1 MTFNII
7 NNNMR
12 VQNKIELQPSIN
24 YVSASSDCNFLDRL
38 DIDNI
43 DSLGNKVP
51 GVYGAVNSSNINI
64 RKDEGKVRLYTV
76 NPTVFGE
83 YKKDNGFNTLKAIS
97 EIKDEALSV
106 SIDNVVDDL
115 YSGVQGIG
123 AVLLNLH
130 KTATKEKLTK
140 ESYISKGV
148 QQKNI
153 NNKEFG
159 IERIKCEYLIDSP
172 GYQKKKS
179 VLNLFDFYK
188 ENIQYNN
195 FYDLSWGF
203 RNYNSLNFFNIDET
217 INSNF
222 SPNTTHKNCLIYP
235 NMIRTLESNKLSY
248 DFTNL
253 EDFSISFYINPK
265 RKNKTGYHYNPGCII
280 NIPGVLSVFIV
291 KGSNVDENQKTR
303 SFRLLIQGGDSTFNS
318 ISTTITDGSFNLND
332 EASQSSD
339 LNYLSKDNI
348 LDYNNWHNVC
358 ISYRKNN
365 IANNNGYDFSI
376 FIDGILNDEISTSSN
391 INVDADSNGF
401 VSVGNKPQVS
411 SDTIADFV
419 LHTFSK
425 DLSELGD
432 NNGPYVKKHIKFGS
446 RFNTVLN
453 TSSDPSNQYQFL
465 NSLNA
470 DISAYTNEQTS
481 LALNAELCDIRIYKT
496 FIDEDKSKL
505 ICQSGVESI
514 DKEIKDY
521 KLIFYVPVYYF
532 SQDVKKSGLVN
543 LAAPYQVYYQDPAP
557 PIGGLGNSVLGTIG
571 ENLSGSYFDSSNPP
585 EAIDTDL
592 IPEVTSGNFKVK
604 TQNIVYNSPINPV
617 FYNYTG
623 GTDVSVEHFTREF
636 VLGVQPNFTIGGS
649 LQEDRYQDCFLAKKS
664 LLLSSSSEGLDFN
677 DFIKK
682 GNSPDEF
689 LSKIIENLTEDN
701 LDDQNDDYINIDYQH
716 NNILYRNY
724 FVLPNDN
731 GLQKQ
736 HYKEENFKYSGEDDL
751 NIHKNNLGIVDLSY
765 VSLDKIDSRF
775 QSRKSIRQ
783 TMLLENSYLSG
794 AEEGRSLF
802 DIDNFVLQ
810 IISNA
815 IDSVDGVDSKPSYR
829 EFPDRLKTIS
839 LSNFHNQ
846 VLSVYANDSDL
857 AKIDKISRYKQEVA
871 FDNNLPTYPVSDN
884 LPLFQKSDFYRTLS
898 NPAQRSV
905 YSSHDNAISD
915 SEIYAYKDLGNDSLL
930 NFKKLSAPLWYLEDK
945 NYENCSSIFALSTQL
960 FNKEIKRETVHI
972 QDQDLF
978 LSCGLSMTFS
988 DSRLGTLYRDDSL
1001 TKSAEWN
1008 SCGNILYKEGIFA
1021 LRHPS
1026 AYMFGKTNLSFSAKS
1041 ISSANVFELNL
1052 PAHAGETN
1060 ESKNSSKIEN
1070 LRLDE
1075 SAFNS
1080 DEDFVY
1086 ITDIDLHDENLNV
1099 VASVKLAQ
1107 PFAKKESD
1115 NVLFRVKMDY

>member
-12 VQNKIELQPSIN
+12 VQNNIELQPSIN

-43 DSLGNKVP
+43 DSEGNKVP

-64 RKDEGKVRLYTV
+64 RKDEDKVRLYTV

-83 YKKDNGFNTLKAIS
+83 YKEDNSPSLNTLTAIQK
-97 EIKDEALSV
+97 IKDDSLTISTQLDNLYQSINNV
-106 SIDNVVDDL
+106 SNE
-115 YSGVQGIG
+115 
-123 AVLLNLH
+123 VLNSHLE
-130 KTATKEKLTK
+130 ATKSKLLAS
-140 ESYISKGV
+140 SYISNGV
-148 QQKNI
+148 QQKNV
-153 NNKEFG
+153 NNKKFG

-179 VLNLFDFYK
+179 ILNLFDFYK

-203 RNYNSLNFFNIDET
+203 KNYNSLNFFNIDET

-222 SPNTTHKNCLIYP
+222 SANTTHKNCLIYP
-235 NMIRTLESNKLSY
+235 NMVRSSDSNKLSY
-248 DFTNL
+248 DFTDL
-253 EDFSISFYINPK
+253 EDFSFTFYINPK

-280 NIPGVLSVFIV
+280 NIPGVLSVFII
-291 KGSNVDENQKTR
+291 KGSNVDENQKTK
-303 SFRLLIQGGDSTFNS
+303 SFRLLIQGGVSTFDS
-318 ISTTITDGSFNLND
+318 IHTAINSFNLND
-332 EASQSSD
+332 EASQSNN

-348 LDYNNWHNVC
+348 LEFNKWQNVC
-358 ISYRKNN
+358 ISYRKNKVTTT
-365 IANNNGYDFSI
+365 GYDFSV
-376 FIDGILNDEISTSSN
+376 FVDGILNDEITTSSI
-391 INVDADSNGF
+391 INEIVANNTFISI
-401 VSVGNKPQVS
+401 GNKPQVA
-411 SDTIADFV
+411 SDDISDFV
-419 LHTFSK
+419 FYAFSK
-425 DLSELGD
+425 DLSVLGD
-432 NNGPYVKKHIKFGS
+432 NDGPYVKKHITFGS
-446 RFNTVLN
+446 YCSSVLN
-453 TSSDPSNQYQFL
+453 SVSDPNSQYEFL
-465 NSLNA
+465 NSLNV
-470 DISAYTNEQTS
+470 DNLDNSAYTNNQTS

-505 ICQSGVESI
+505 ICQNGVESI
-514 DKEIKDY
+514 DKEIEDY
-521 KLIFYVPVYYF
+521 KLIFYVPVYYY

-543 LAAPYQVYYQDPAP
+543 LSAPYQVYCQDPD
-557 PIGGLGNSVLGTIG
+557 NSILGTIG
-571 ENLSGSYFDSSNPP
+571 ENLVGPYFDSSGEEINADVIPNPP
-585 EAIDTDL
+585 F
-592 IPEVTSGNFKVK
+592 VTAGNFKVK
-604 TQNIVYNSPINPV
+604 TQNIAYNSPINPV

-649 LQEDRYQDCFLAKKS
+649 LQEDRYQDCFLAKTS
-664 LLLSSSSEGLDFN
+664 LLLSSDGQDFN

-689 LSKIIENLTEDN
+689 LSKIIENLTLDN
-701 LDDQNDDYINIDYQH
+701 LDNYPGNYFQYINIDYQH

-736 HYKEENFKYSGEDDL
+736 HYKEENFKYVEEDDL

-783 TMLLENSYLSG
+783 TTLLDNFNLNL
-794 AEEGRSLF
+794 EEHERQIF
-802 DIDNFVLQ
+802 DINNVDLQ
-810 IISNA
+810 KISREINL
-815 IDSVDGVDSKPSYR
+815 DRPSFH
-829 EFPDRLKTIS
+829 EFPDHIKNIS
-839 LSNFHNQ
+839 LSNFHNKIN
-846 VLSVYANDSDL
+846 SVYTNHFDENKINTISKYKQKVEFDSNNLPVYPANDSRRL
-857 AKIDKISRYKQEVA
+857 SLHQKI
-871 FDNNLPTYPVSDN
+871 
-884 LPLFQKSDFYRTLS
+884 DFYRTLS
-898 NPAQRSV
+898 NPAQRSI

-915 SEIYAYKDLGNDSLL
+915 SEIYTYKDLGNDSSIAYR
-930 NFKKLSAPLWYLEDK
+930 KMSAPLWYLEDK

-960 FNKEIKRETVHI
+960 FNREIKRETVHI

-1026 AYMFGKTNLSFSAKS
+1026 TYMFGKTNLSFSAKS